1 MKHWLKTIF
10 CKVARSILHL
20 KKLFIQNL
28 VRCPKNIGENRES
41 REANR
46 WACANAE
53 RRRGVVG
60 NCARNCNLLPFE
72 VCH

>member
-1 MKHWLKTIF
+1 MKHELKTLF
-10 CKVARSILHL
+10 CKVVRRCYLWKIVRS
-20 KKLFIQNL
+20 NL
-28 VRCPKNIGENRES
+28 VRCPKKVGENRES